1 MDHTATALV
10 PRTIRLALLF
20 HSYSNLSQLDPGFL
34 LSLYCMR
41 LFPSLVW
48 GISSKP
54 SLFKVHAASLL
65 CARVHRKLPR
75 LCAQVPPQIISKT
88 NFHIINILA
97 MIWKHIYIVQI
108 CIIHCTNMY
117 QKKTNVVHVVFFKS
131 CYLIEDFAIQGIQ
144 ACGTREEQRALSIP
158 RHQSGTSLTG
168 DEISY
173 KLIKSAAWEV
183 MK

>member
-1 MDHTATALV
+1 MDHTAAALV

-48 GISSKP
+48 GISSKT

-117 QKKTNVVHVVFFKS
+117 QKKNK
-131 CYLIEDFAIQGIQ
+131 
-144 ACGTREEQRALSIP
+144 CGTCGIFQILLSDWRFCHP
-158 RHQSGTSLTG
+158 RYSSMWYEGGAEGLVNSEAPKWPQPDRWWNRL
-168 DEISY
+168 
-173 KLIKSAAWEV
+173 
-183 MK
+183 